1 MDFHNFF
8 IQFCMQG
15 YYRLL
20 HCIEISLKKKKKK
33 NNLAPLPVF
42 VVFFLIQFQSLLS
55 ENAAMKC
62 VIPFIEMTEIEYLPS
77 NLRDTTEPNH
87 S

>member
-1 MDFHNFF
+1 MDFCNFF

-20 HCIEISLKKKKKK
+20 HCIEISLKKKKK
-33 NNLAPLPVF
+33 PCPPPCF
-42 VVFFLIQFQSLLS
+42 CGFFLIQFQSLLS